1 MAPDFLNGAILAL
14 VSAALGFLG
23 ARSKS
28 WVDRR
33 RARKTLASGLLS
45 ELRWLDGILRQIVQH
60 GPVSF
65 YDPLGHPF
73 IEAAISRLTLFDQ
86 PTAQRIA
93 HFHAMLRDVRAGV
106 NEYRVHPEAVAE
118 RREEYKRFL
127 KSKASFAAQAI
138 PALKDALLDAGGSL
152 LASLYGEDHR
162 GDRYPGASAVILRK
176 VLGLFRVTSV
186 INAA

>member
-1 MAPDFLNGAILAL
+1 MDPDFLNGAILAL

-28 WVDRR
+28 WVERR
-33 RARKTLASGLLS
+33 RARKTIASGLLA

-60 GPVSF
+60 GPASS

-73 IEAAISRLTLFDQ
+73 TEAAISQLTLFDQ

-106 NEYRVHPEAVAE
+106 NEYRARPEAVAE

-127 KSKASFAAQAI
+127 KSKAYFAAQAV
-138 PALKDALLDAGGSL
+138 PALKDALLEAGGSL
-152 LASLYGEDHR
+152 PPSYTEKTIEGTAIPELPPSSFGRLP
-162 GDRYPGASAVILRK
+162 GDSE
-176 VLGLFRVTSV
+176 
-186 INAA
+186 